1 MRRVLLRFRRAY
13 TVNTHTILCATNC
26 ISYGLL
32 RAAHSRNLTSM
43 STLVPLMR
51 PFVLILVAFEI
62 AKASY
67 ARFACD
73 ESFCVFEELI
83 Q

>member
-1 MRRVLLRFRRAY
+1 MGVDHRKEDE
-13 TVNTHTILCATNC
+13 VNTHTILCATNC

-32 RAAHSRNLTSM
+32 RAAHSRNPTSIR
-43 STLVPLMR
+43 TLVPLMR
-51 PFVLILVAFEI
+51 PVVLILVAFEI
-62 AKASY
+62 AKVSY

-73 ESFCVFEELI
+73 EPFCVFEELI